1 MAKEFLRFLRGELN
15 GFYITQINSSL
26 NKFVQDVKEFVL
38 EFNTQQFNPTMNS
51 TTLFNLGK
59 FAGIFLPRLSSS
71 ESRTGF
77 RLSDSNIV
85 DGVEY
90 SERGLFNTD
99 TETFEYKHRG
109 LFNIDT
115 ETFEYKHTNQNPD
128 LPDINT
134 LSTEKLRSSLIGDE
148 SVKGYISANETDVLD
163 DSGLVRPEKVLA
175 RPPEGE
181 AYNNFHG
188 NNFMFL
194 ADVITT
200 YENLSPSLYYDLF
213 VVLQWIRYNGAS
225 VESLCTVIKTLCPNG
240 LVLINRIEVSAD
252 ETRLI
257 VYYKYNENADVNLKA
272 QRIYLLQYIVDIKF
286 LSVVLTEE

>member
-1 MAKEFLRFLRGELN
+1 MAKEFFRFLRGELN
-15 GFYITQINSSL
+15 GFYITQINSAL

-90 SERGLFNTD
+90 SERGLFNS
-99 TETFEYKHRG
+99 
-109 LFNIDT
+109 DT

-134 LSTEKLRSSLIGDE
+134 LSTEKLRTSLLGDE
-148 SVKGYISANETDVLD
+148 AVKGYISANETDVLD
-163 DSGLVRPEKVLA
+163 DNGLVRSEKVLPS
-175 RPPEGE
+175 PPEGV
-181 AYNNFHG
+181 AYNNFYG

-200 YENLSPSLYYDLF
+200 YENLSSLLYYDLF

-252 ETRLI
+252 DTRLI
-257 VYYKYNENADVNLKA
+257 VYYKYNENVYVNLKA

-286 LSVVLTEE
+286 LSVVLTEEGD

>member
-1 MAKEFLRFLRGELN
+1 MAKEFFRFLRGELN
-15 GFYITQINSSL
+15 GFYITQINSAL
-26 NKFVQDVKEFVL
+26 NKFVQDVKEFAL
-38 EFNTQQFNPTMNS
+38 EFNAQQFNSAMNS

-85 DGVEY
+85 EGVEY
-90 SERGLFNTD
+90 SERGLFNT
-99 TETFEYKHRG
+99 
-109 LFNIDT
+109 DT

-148 SVKGYISANETDVLD
+148 AVKGYISANETDVLD
-163 DSGLVRPEKVLA
+163 DNGLVRPEKVLSN
-175 RPPEGE
+175 PPEEE
-181 AYNNFHG
+181 AYNNFYG

-200 YENLSPSLYYDLF
+200 YESLSPSLYYDLF

-225 VESLCTVIKTLCPNG
+225 IESLCNVIKTLCPNG

-252 ETRLI
+252 KTRLI

-286 LSVVLTEE
+286 LAVVLTEE

>member
-1 MAKEFLRFLRGELN
+1 MAKEFFRFLRGELN
-15 GFYITQINSSL
+15 GFYITQINSTL

-38 EFNTQQFNPTMNS
+38 EFNTQQFNSTMNS

-85 DGVEY
+85 DGIEY
-90 SERGLFNTD
+90 SERGLFNT
-99 TETFEYKHRG
+99 
-109 LFNIDT
+109 DT

-163 DSGLVRPEKVLA
+163 DSGLVRPEKVLSS
-175 RPPEGE
+175 PPEGE
-181 AYNNFHG
+181 AYNNFYG

-200 YENLSPSLYYDLF
+200 YENLSYYL
-213 VVLQWIRYNGAS
+213 
-225 VESLCTVIKTLCPNG
+225 
-240 LVLINRIEVSAD
+240 
-252 ETRLI
+252 
-257 VYYKYNENADVNLKA
+257 
-272 QRIYLLQYIVDIKF
+272 
-286 LSVVLTEE
+286 

>member
-1 MAKEFLRFLRGELN
+1 MAKEFFRFLRGELN

-38 EFNTQQFNPTMNS
+38 EFNTQQFNSTMNS

-59 FAGIFLPRLSSS
+59 FAGIFLPRLSTS

-77 RLSDSNIV
+77 RLSDSNVV

-99 TETFEYKHRG
+99 TETFEYKHM
-109 LFNIDT
+109 
-115 ETFEYKHTNQNPD
+115 NQNPD

-163 DSGLVRPEKVLA
+163 DNGLVRPEKVLA

-213 VVLQWIRYNGAS
+213 VVLQWIMRM
-225 VESLCTVIKTLCPNG
+225 
-240 LVLINRIEVSAD
+240 
-252 ETRLI
+252 
-257 VYYKYNENADVNLKA
+257 
-272 QRIYLLQYIVDIKF
+272 QM
-286 LSVVLTEE
+286 

>member
-1 MAKEFLRFLRGELN
+1 MAKEFFRFLRGELN
-15 GFYITQINSSL
+15 GFYITQINSTL

-38 EFNTQQFNPTMNS
+38 EFNTQQFNSTMNS

-85 DGVEY
+85 DGIEY
-90 SERGLFNTD
+90 SERGLFNT
-99 TETFEYKHRG
+99 
-109 LFNIDT
+109 DT

-163 DSGLVRPEKVLA
+163 DSGLVRSEKVLA
-175 RPPEGE
+175 SPPEGE
-181 AYNNFHG
+181 AYNNFYG

-194 ADVITT
+194 AEVITT
-200 YENLSPSLYYDLF
+200 YENLSSSLYYDLF

-225 VESLCTVIKTLCPNG
+225 IESLCTVIKTLCPNG
-240 LVLINRIEVSAD
+240 LVLINRIEVSGD

>member
-1 MAKEFLRFLRGELN
+1 MAKEFFRFLRGELN

-38 EFNTQQFNPTMNS
+38 EFNTQQFNSTMNS

-99 TETFEYKHRG
+99 TETFEYKH
-109 LFNIDT
+109 
-115 ETFEYKHTNQNPD
+115 TNQNPD

-163 DSGLVRPEKVLA
+163 DNGLVRSEKVLA
-175 RPPEGE
+175 SPPEDE
-181 AYNNFHG
+181 AYNNFYG

>member
-1 MAKEFLRFLRGELN
+1 MAKEFFRFLRGELN
-15 GFYITQINSSL
+15 GFYITQINSAL

-38 EFNTQQFNPTMNS
+38 EFNTQQFNSTMNS

-99 TETFEYKHRG
+99 TETFEYKH
-109 LFNIDT
+109 
-115 ETFEYKHTNQNPD
+115 TNQNPD

-134 LSTEKLRSSLIGDE
+134 LSTEKLRSSLLGDE

-163 DSGLVRPEKVLA
+163 DSGLVRTEKVLA
-175 RPPEGE
+175 NPPEGE
-181 AYNNFHG
+181 AYNNFYG

-225 VESLCTVIKTLCPNG
+225 VESLCTVVKTLCPNG
-240 LVLINRIEVSAD
+240 LVLIDRIEVSAD

-272 QRIYLLQYIVDIKF
+272 QRIYLLQYIIDIKF

>member
-1 MAKEFLRFLRGELN
+1 MAKEFFRFLRGELN
-15 GFYITQINSSL
+15 GFYITQINSAL

-38 EFNTQQFNPTMNS
+38 EFNAQQFNSTMNS

-59 FAGIFLPRLSSS
+59 FAGIFLPRLSTS

-85 DGVEY
+85 DGIEY
-90 SERGLFNTD
+90 SERGLFNT
-99 TETFEYKHRG
+99 
-109 LFNIDT
+109 DT

-163 DSGLVRPEKVLA
+163 DNGLVRPEKVLA
-175 RPPEGE
+175 SPPEGE
-181 AYNNFHG
+181 AYNNFYG

-194 ADVITT
+194 AEVITT

-240 LVLINRIEVSAD
+240 LVLINRIEVSSD
-252 ETRLI
+252 KTRLI

>member
-1 MAKEFLRFLRGELN
+1 MAKEFFRFLRGELN
-15 GFYITQINSSL
+15 GFYITQINSAL

-38 EFNTQQFNPTMNS
+38 EFNNQQFNSTMNS

-77 RLSDSNIV
+77 RLSDSNVV

-90 SERGLFNTD
+90 SERGLFNT
-99 TETFEYKHRG
+99 
-109 LFNIDT
+109 DT

-163 DSGLVRPEKVLA
+163 DNGLVRLEKVLA
-175 RPPEGE
+175 SPPEGE
-181 AYNNFHG
+181 AYNNFYG

-225 VESLCTVIKTLCPNG
+225 IESLCTVIKTLCPNG

-272 QRIYLLQYIVDIKF
+272 QRIYLLQYIVDIK
-286 LSVVLTEE
+286 LQKNKKEIKL

>member
-1 MAKEFLRFLRGELN
+1 MSKEFFRFLRGELN
-15 GFYITQINSSL
+15 GFYITQINSAL

-99 TETFEYKHRG
+99 TE
-109 LFNIDT
+109 I
-115 ETFEYKHTNQNPD
+115 FEYKHTNQNPD

-134 LSTEKLRSSLIGDE
+134 LSTEKLRTSLLGDE

-163 DSGLVRPEKVLA
+163 DNGLVRPEKVLSK
-175 RPPEGE
+175 PPEGE
-181 AYNNFHG
+181 AYNNFYG

-200 YENLSPSLYYDLF
+200 YENLSSSLYYDLF

-225 VESLCTVIKTLCPNG
+225 VESLCAVIKTLCPNG

-286 LSVVLTEE
+286 LSVVLTEEGD

>member
-1 MAKEFLRFLRGELN
+1 MAKEFFRFLRGELN
-15 GFYITQINSSL
+15 GFYITQINSTL

-38 EFNTQQFNPTMNS
+38 EFNTQQFNSTMNS

-77 RLSDSNIV
+77 RLSDSNTV
-85 DGVEY
+85 DGIEY
-90 SERGLFNTD
+90 SERGLFNT
-99 TETFEYKHRG
+99 
-109 LFNIDT
+109 DT

-134 LSTEKLRSSLIGDE
+134 LSTEKLRSSLTGDE

-163 DSGLVRPEKVLA
+163 DSGLVRSEKVLA
-175 RPPEGE
+175 SPPEGE
-181 AYNNFHG
+181 AYNNFYG

-194 ADVITT
+194 AEVITT
-200 YENLSPSLYYDLF
+200 YENLSSSLYYDLF

-225 VESLCTVIKTLCPNG
+225 IESLCTVIKTLCPNG
-240 LVLINRIEVSAD
+240 LVLINRIEVSGD

>member
-1 MAKEFLRFLRGELN
+1 MSKEFFRFLRGELN
-15 GFYITQINSSL
+15 GFYITQINSAL

-99 TETFEYKHRG
+99 TE
-109 LFNIDT
+109 I
-115 ETFEYKHTNQNPD
+115 FEYKHTNQNPD

-134 LSTEKLRSSLIGDE
+134 LSTEKLRTSLLGDE

-163 DSGLVRPEKVLA
+163 DNGLVRPEKVLSK
-175 RPPEGE
+175 PPTGE
-181 AYNNFHG
+181 AYNNFYG

-200 YENLSPSLYYDLF
+200 YKNLSSSLYYDLF

-225 VESLCTVIKTLCPNG
+225 VESLCAVIKTLCPNG

-286 LSVVLTEE
+286 LSVVLTEEGD

>member
-1 MAKEFLRFLRGELN
+1 MSKEFFRFLRGELN
-15 GFYITQINSSL
+15 GFYITQINSAL

-38 EFNTQQFNPTMNS
+38 EFNTQQFNSTMNS

-71 ESRTGF
+71 ESRTGY
-77 RLSDSNIV
+77 RLSDSNVV

-90 SERGLFNTD
+90 SERGLFNT
-99 TETFEYKHRG
+99 
-109 LFNIDT
+109 DT

-134 LSTEKLRSSLIGDE
+134 LSTEKLRTSLLGDE
-148 SVKGYISANETDVLD
+148 AVKGYISANETDVLD
-163 DSGLVRPEKVLA
+163 DNGLVRPEKVLA
-175 RPPEGE
+175 NPPEGVS
-181 AYNNFHG
+181 YNNFYG

-194 ADVITT
+194 ADIITT
-200 YENLSPSLYYDLF
+200 YENLSPLLYYDLF

-240 LVLINRIEVSAD
+240 LVLINRIEVSND

-257 VYYKYNENADVNLKA
+257 VYYKYNDNADVNLKA
-272 QRIYLLQYIVDIKF
+272 QRIYLLQYIIDIKF
-286 LSVVLTEE
+286 LSVVLTEEGD

>member
-1 MAKEFLRFLRGELN
+1 MAKEFFRFLRGELN
-15 GFYITQINSSL
+15 GFYITQINSTL

-38 EFNTQQFNPTMNS
+38 EFNTQQFNSTMNS

-99 TETFEYKHRG
+99 TETFEYKH
-109 LFNIDT
+109 
-115 ETFEYKHTNQNPD
+115 TNQNPD

-148 SVKGYISANETDVLD
+148 SVKGYISANETNVLD
-163 DSGLVRPEKVLA
+163 DSGLVRPEKVLSS
-175 RPPEGE
+175 PPEGE
-181 AYNNFHG
+181 AYNNFYG

-194 ADVITT
+194 ADIITT

-286 LSVVLTEE
+286 LSVVLTEEQEGD

>member
-1 MAKEFLRFLRGELN
+1 MAKEFFRFLRGELN
-15 GFYITQINSSL
+15 GFYITQINSAL

-38 EFNTQQFNPTMNS
+38 EFNTQQFNSTMNS

-85 DGVEY
+85 DGIEY
-90 SERGLFNTD
+90 SERGLFNT
-99 TETFEYKHRG
+99 
-109 LFNIDT
+109 DT

-134 LSTEKLRSSLIGDE
+134 LSTEKLRSSLLGDE
-148 SVKGYISANETDVLD
+148 SVKGYISVNETDVLD
-163 DSGLVRPEKVLA
+163 DNGLVRPEKVLT

-181 AYNNFHG
+181 AYNNFYG

>member
-1 MAKEFLRFLRGELN
+1 MSKEFFRFLRGELN
-15 GFYITQINSSL
+15 GFYITQINSAL

-38 EFNTQQFNPTMNS
+38 EFNTQQFNPTTNS

-85 DGVEY
+85 DSVEY
-90 SERGLFNTD
+90 SERGLFNT
-99 TETFEYKHRG
+99 
-109 LFNIDT
+109 DT

-134 LSTEKLRSSLIGDE
+134 LSTEKLRTSLLGDE

-163 DSGLVRPEKVLA
+163 DNGLVRPEKVLSK
-175 RPPEGE
+175 PPEGE
-181 AYNNFHG
+181 AYNNFYG

-200 YENLSPSLYYDLF
+200 YENLSSSLYYDLF

-225 VESLCTVIKTLCPNG
+225 VESLCAVIKTLCPNG

-272 QRIYLLQYIVDIKF
+272 QRIYLLQYIVGIKF
-286 LSVVLTEE
+286 LSVVLTEEGD

>member
-1 MAKEFLRFLRGELN
+1 MSKEFFRFLRGELN
-15 GFYITQINSSL
+15 GFYITQINSAL

-99 TETFEYKHRG
+99 TETFEYKH
-109 LFNIDT
+109 
-115 ETFEYKHTNQNPD
+115 TNQNPD

-134 LSTEKLRSSLIGDE
+134 LSTEKLRTSLLGDE

-163 DSGLVRPEKVLA
+163 DNGLVRPEKVLSK
-175 RPPEGE
+175 PPEGE
-181 AYNNFHG
+181 AYNNFYG

-200 YENLSPSLYYDLF
+200 YENLSSSLYYDLF

-225 VESLCTVIKTLCPNG
+225 VESLCAVIKTLCPNG

-286 LSVVLTEE
+286 LSVVLTEEGD

>member
-1 MAKEFLRFLRGELN
+1 MAKEFFRFLRGELN

-38 EFNTQQFNPTMNS
+38 EFNAQQFNSTMNS

-99 TETFEYKHRG
+99 TETFEYKH
-109 LFNIDT
+109 
-115 ETFEYKHTNQNPD
+115 TNQNPD

-148 SVKGYISANETDVLD
+148 SVKGYISANGTDVLD

-175 RPPEGE
+175 SPPEGE
-181 AYNNFHG
+181 AYNNFYG

-194 ADVITT
+194 AEVITT
-200 YENLSPSLYYDLF
+200 YENLSTSLYYDLF

-272 QRIYLLQYIVDIKF
+272 QRIYLLQYIIDIKF

>member
-1 MAKEFLRFLRGELN
+1 MAKEFFRFLRGELN

-38 EFNTQQFNPTMNS
+38 EFNTQQFNSTMNS

-85 DGVEY
+85 DGIEY
-90 SERGLFNTD
+90 SERGLFNT
-99 TETFEYKHRG
+99 
-109 LFNIDT
+109 DT

-134 LSTEKLRSSLIGDE
+134 LSTEKLRSSLLGDE

-163 DSGLVRPEKVLA
+163 DNGLVRPEKVLSS
-175 RPPEGE
+175 PPEGE
-181 AYNNFHG
+181 AYNNFYG

-225 VESLCTVIKTLCPNG
+225 IESLCTVIKTLCPNG
-240 LVLINRIEVSAD
+240 LVLINRIEVSSD

>member
-1 MAKEFLRFLRGELN
+1 MSKEFFRFLRGELN
-15 GFYITQINSSL
+15 GFYITQINSAL

-38 EFNTQQFNPTMNS
+38 EFNTQQFNSTMNS

-99 TETFEYKHRG
+99 TETFEYKH
-109 LFNIDT
+109 
-115 ETFEYKHTNQNPD
+115 TNQNPD

-163 DSGLVRPEKVLA
+163 VSGLVRPEKVLA
-175 RPPEGE
+175 SPPEGE
-181 AYNNFHG
+181 AYNNFYG

-194 ADVITT
+194 AEVITT
-200 YENLSPSLYYDLF
+200 YENLSSSLYYDLF

>member
-1 MAKEFLRFLRGELN
+1 MAKEFFRFLRGELN

-38 EFNTQQFNPTMNS
+38 EFNTQQFNSTMNS

-99 TETFEYKHRG
+99 TETFEYKH
-109 LFNIDT
+109 
-115 ETFEYKHTNQNPD
+115 TNQNPD

-134 LSTEKLRSSLIGDE
+134 LSTEKLRTSLIGDE

-181 AYNNFHG
+181 AYNNFYS

-225 VESLCTVIKTLCPNG
+225 IESLCTVIKTLCPNG
-240 LVLINRIEVSAD
+240 LVLINRIEVSGD

>member
-1 MAKEFLRFLRGELN
+1 MSKEFFRFLRGELN
-15 GFYITQINSSL
+15 GFYITQINSAL
-26 NKFVQDVKEFVL
+26 NKFVQDVKEFAL

-99 TETFEYKHRG
+99 TETFEYKH
-109 LFNIDT
+109 
-115 ETFEYKHTNQNPD
+115 TNQNPD

-134 LSTEKLRSSLIGDE
+134 LSTEKLRTSLLGDE

-163 DSGLVRPEKVLA
+163 DNGLVRPEKVLSK
-175 RPPEGE
+175 PPEGE
-181 AYNNFHG
+181 AYNNFYG

-200 YENLSPSLYYDLF
+200 YENLSSSLYYDLF

-225 VESLCTVIKTLCPNG
+225 VESLCAVIKTLCPNG

-257 VYYKYNENADVNLKA
+257 VYYKYNDNADVNLKV

-286 LSVVLTEE
+286 LSVVLTEEGD

>member
-1 MAKEFLRFLRGELN
+1 MAKEFFRFLRGELN
-15 GFYITQINSSL
+15 GFYITQINSAL

-38 EFNTQQFNPTMNS
+38 EFNTQQFNSTMNS

-85 DGVEY
+85 DSIEY
-90 SERGLFNTD
+90 SERGLFNT
-99 TETFEYKHRG
+99 
-109 LFNIDT
+109 DT

-134 LSTEKLRSSLIGDE
+134 LSAEKLRSSLIGDE

-163 DSGLVRPEKVLA
+163 DNGLVRSEKVLA
-175 RPPEGE
+175 SPPEGE
-181 AYNNFHG
+181 AYNNFYG

-194 ADVITT
+194 AEVITT

-240 LVLINRIEVSAD
+240 LVLINRIEVSGD

>member
-1 MAKEFLRFLRGELN
+1 MAKEFFRFLRGELN

-38 EFNTQQFNPTMNS
+38 EFNTQQFNSTMNS

-77 RLSDSNIV
+77 RLSDSNVV

-99 TETFEYKHRG
+99 TETFEYKH
-109 LFNIDT
+109 I
-115 ETFEYKHTNQNPD
+115 NQNPD

-148 SVKGYISANETDVLD
+148 SVKGYISANETDVLN
-163 DSGLVRPEKVLA
+163 DSGLVRPEKILSS
-175 RPPEGE
+175 PPEGE

-225 VESLCTVIKTLCPNG
+225 VESLCTVVKTLCPNG
-240 LVLINRIEVSAD
+240 LVLINRIEVSSD

>member
-1 MAKEFLRFLRGELN
+1 MSKEFFRFLRGELN
-15 GFYITQINSSL
+15 GFYITQINSAL

-99 TETFEYKHRG
+99 TETFEYKH
-109 LFNIDT
+109 
-115 ETFEYKHTNQNPD
+115 TNQNPD

-134 LSTEKLRSSLIGDE
+134 LSTEKLRTSLLGDE

-163 DSGLVRPEKVLA
+163 DNGLVRPEKVLSK
-175 RPPEGE
+175 PPEGE
-181 AYNNFHG
+181 AYNNFYG

-200 YENLSPSLYYDLF
+200 YENLSSSLYYDLF

-225 VESLCTVIKTLCPNG
+225 VESLCAVIKTLCPNG

-257 VYYKYNENADVNLKA
+257 VYYKYNENADVNLKV

-286 LSVVLTEE
+286 LSVVLTEEGD

>member
-1 MAKEFLRFLRGELN
+1 MSKEFFRFLRGELN
-15 GFYITQINSSL
+15 GFYITQINSAL

-99 TETFEYKHRG
+99 TETFEYKH
-109 LFNIDT
+109 
-115 ETFEYKHTNQNPD
+115 TNQNPD

-134 LSTEKLRSSLIGDE
+134 LSTEKLRTSLLGDE

-163 DSGLVRPEKVLA
+163 DNGLVRPEKVLSK
-175 RPPEGE
+175 PPEGE
-181 AYNNFHG
+181 AYNNFYG

-286 LSVVLTEE
+286 LSVVLTEEGD

>member
-1 MAKEFLRFLRGELN
+1 MSKEFFRFLRGELN
-15 GFYITQINSSL
+15 GFYITQINSAL

-99 TETFEYKHRG
+99 TETFEYKH
-109 LFNIDT
+109 
-115 ETFEYKHTNQNPD
+115 TNQNPD

-134 LSTEKLRSSLIGDE
+134 LSTEKLRTSLLGDE
-148 SVKGYISANETDVLD
+148 EVKGYISANETDVLD
-163 DSGLVRPEKVLA
+163 DNGLVRPEKVLSK
-175 RPPEGE
+175 PPEGE
-181 AYNNFHG
+181 AYNNFYG

-200 YENLSPSLYYDLF
+200 YENLSSSLYYDLF

-257 VYYKYNENADVNLKA
+257 VYYKYNENADVNLKV

-286 LSVVLTEE
+286 LSVVLTEEGD

>member
-1 MAKEFLRFLRGELN
+1 MAKEFFRFLRGELN
-15 GFYITQINSSL
+15 GFYITQINSAL

-38 EFNTQQFNPTMNS
+38 EFNAQQFNSTMNS

-99 TETFEYKHRG
+99 TETFEYKH
-109 LFNIDT
+109 
-115 ETFEYKHTNQNPD
+115 TNQNPD

-134 LSTEKLRSSLIGDE
+134 LSTEKLRSSLIGNE

-163 DSGLVRPEKVLA
+163 DNGLVRPEKVLA
-175 RPPEGE
+175 SPPEGE
-181 AYNNFHG
+181 AYNNFYG

-194 ADVITT
+194 AEVITT

-240 LVLINRIEVSAD
+240 LVLINRIEVSSD

>member
-1 MAKEFLRFLRGELN
+1 MAKEFFRFLRGELN

-38 EFNTQQFNPTMNS
+38 EFNTQQFNSTMNS

-77 RLSDSNIV
+77 RLSDSNVV

-90 SERGLFNTD
+90 SERGLFNT
-99 TETFEYKHRG
+99 
-109 LFNIDT
+109 DT

-163 DSGLVRPEKVLA
+163 DNGLVRPEKVLA
-175 RPPEGE
+175 SPPEGE
-181 AYNNFHG
+181 AYNNFYG

-194 ADVITT
+194 AEVITT

-225 VESLCTVIKTLCPNG
+225 IESLCTVVKTLCPNG
-240 LVLINRIEVSAD
+240 LVLINRIEVSSD

>member
-1 MAKEFLRFLRGELN
+1 MAKEFFRFLRGELN

-38 EFNTQQFNPTMNS
+38 EFNTQQFNSTMNS

-99 TETFEYKHRG
+99 TETFEYKH
-109 LFNIDT
+109 
-115 ETFEYKHTNQNPD
+115 TNQNPD

-163 DSGLVRPEKVLA
+163 DNGLVRPEKVLSS
-175 RPPEGE
+175 PPKGE
-181 AYNNFHG
+181 AYNNFYG

-225 VESLCTVIKTLCPNG
+225 IESLCTVIKTLCPNG

>member
-1 MAKEFLRFLRGELN
+1 MSKEFFRFLRGELN
-15 GFYITQINSSL
+15 GFYITQINSAL

-38 EFNTQQFNPTMNS
+38 EFNTQQFNPTMNF

-99 TETFEYKHRG
+99 TETFEYKH
-109 LFNIDT
+109 
-115 ETFEYKHTNQNPD
+115 TNQNPD

-134 LSTEKLRSSLIGDE
+134 LSTEKLRTSLLGDE

-163 DSGLVRPEKVLA
+163 DNGLVRPEKVLSK
-175 RPPEGE
+175 PPEGE
-181 AYNNFHG
+181 AYNNFYG

-257 VYYKYNENADVNLKA
+257 VYYKYNENADVNLKV

-286 LSVVLTEE
+286 LSVVLTEEGD

>member
-1 MAKEFLRFLRGELN
+1 MAKEFFRFLRGELN
-15 GFYITQINSSL
+15 GFYITQINSAL

-38 EFNTQQFNPTMNS
+38 EFNTQQFNSTMNS

-85 DGVEY
+85 DSIEY
-90 SERGLFNTD
+90 SERGLFNT
-99 TETFEYKHRG
+99 
-109 LFNIDT
+109 DT

-163 DSGLVRPEKVLA
+163 DTGLVRSEKVLA
-175 RPPEGE
+175 SPPEDE
-181 AYNNFHG
+181 AYNNFYG

-194 ADVITT
+194 AEVITT
-200 YENLSPSLYYDLF
+200 YENLSSSLYYDLF

-225 VESLCTVIKTLCPNG
+225 IESLCTVIKTLCPNG

>member
-1 MAKEFLRFLRGELN
+1 MSKEFFRFLRGELN
-15 GFYITQINSSL
+15 GFYITQINSTL

-38 EFNTQQFNPTMNS
+38 EFNTQQFNSTMNS

-77 RLSDSNIV
+77 RLSDSNVV
-85 DGVEY
+85 DGIEY
-90 SERGLFNTD
+90 SERGLFNT
-99 TETFEYKHRG
+99 
-109 LFNIDT
+109 DT

-134 LSTEKLRSSLIGDE
+134 LSTEKLRSSLLGDE

-163 DSGLVRPEKVLA
+163 DAGLVRPEKVLA

-181 AYNNFHG
+181 AYNNFYG

-200 YENLSPSLYYDLF
+200 YENLSSSLYYDLF
-213 VVLQWIRYNGAS
+213 VVLQVIRYNGAS

>member
-1 MAKEFLRFLRGELN
+1 MAKEFFRFLRGELN

-38 EFNTQQFNPTMNS
+38 EFNTQQFNSTMNS

-85 DGVEY
+85 DGIEY
-90 SERGLFNTD
+90 SERGLFNT
-99 TETFEYKHRG
+99 
-109 LFNIDT
+109 DT

-134 LSTEKLRSSLIGDE
+134 LSTEKLRSSLLGDE

-163 DSGLVRPEKVLA
+163 DNGLVRSEKVLA

-181 AYNNFHG
+181 AYNNFYG

-225 VESLCTVIKTLCPNG
+225 IESLCTVIKTLCPNG

>member
-1 MAKEFLRFLRGELN
+1 MAKEFFRFLRGELN
-15 GFYITQINSSL
+15 GFYITQINSAL

-38 EFNTQQFNPTMNS
+38 EFNTQQFNSTMNS

-85 DGVEY
+85 DGIEY
-90 SERGLFNTD
+90 SERGLFNT
-99 TETFEYKHRG
+99 
-109 LFNIDT
+109 DT

-163 DSGLVRPEKVLA
+163 DNGLVRPEKVLA
-175 RPPEGE
+175 SPPEDE
-181 AYNNFHG
+181 AYNNFYG

-240 LVLINRIEVSAD
+240 LVLINRIEVSND

-272 QRIYLLQYIVDIKF
+272 QRIYLLQYIIDIKF

>member
-1 MAKEFLRFLRGELN
+1 MSKEFFRFLRGELN
-15 GFYITQINSSL
+15 GFYITQINSAL

-99 TETFEYKHRG
+99 TETFEYKH
-109 LFNIDT
+109 
-115 ETFEYKHTNQNPD
+115 TNQNPD

-134 LSTEKLRSSLIGDE
+134 LSTEKLRTSLLGDE
-148 SVKGYISANETDVLD
+148 EVKGYISANETDVLD
-163 DSGLVRPEKVLA
+163 DNGLVRPEKVLSK
-175 RPPEGE
+175 PPEGE
-181 AYNNFHG
+181 AYNNFYG

-200 YENLSPSLYYDLF
+200 YENLSSSLYYDLF

-225 VESLCTVIKTLCPNG
+225 VESLCAVIKTLCPNG

-257 VYYKYNENADVNLKA
+257 VYYKYNENADVNLKV

-286 LSVVLTEE
+286 LSVVLTEEGD

>member
-1 MAKEFLRFLRGELN
+1 MSKEFFRFLRGELN
-15 GFYITQINSSL
+15 GFYITQINSAL

-99 TETFEYKHRG
+99 TETFEYKH
-109 LFNIDT
+109 
-115 ETFEYKHTNQNPD
+115 TNQNPD

-134 LSTEKLRSSLIGDE
+134 LSTEKLRTSLLGDE

-163 DSGLVRPEKVLA
+163 DNGLVRPEKVLTS
-175 RPPEGE
+175 PPEGE
-181 AYNNFHG
+181 AYNNFYG

-200 YENLSPSLYYDLF
+200 YENLSSSLYYDLF
-213 VVLQWIRYNGAS
+213 VTLQWIRYNGAS

-257 VYYKYNENADVNLKA
+257 VYYKYNENADVNLKV

-286 LSVVLTEE
+286 LSVVLTEEVD